1 MKNILVILAIMSLN
15 GCIMKANEIDID
27 PEFELMK
34 SMVLDK
40 GNGNRRLL

>member
-27 PEFELMK
+27 PEFELIKPMALK
-34 SMVLDK
+34 LGSI
-40 GNGNRRLL
+40 